1 MKKIFIS
8 FICCVK
14 NEELYI
20 LQLIDSIISSSPS
33 FFDWELI
40 IIDDHSQDKTFEIIS
55 SKFSNNK
62 KINIFKNIGYGKVD
76 GTLQG
81 LKYSNGD
88 WIKFVDGDDIV
99 SFNSLSFHD
108 FSCDAFYHNYCRFE
122 KSTRKI
128 INIPNSLAK
137 YPKIWKYNLRSI
149 PKAMYFAKKSIFKN
163 LQGFN
168 ECIFEDLY
176 INQNIQRYAK
186 KINTVDKLLYFYR
199 QHENNF
205 YGDSFVGDRFKII
218 RMGKRIENMIKVL
231 NFYFPEDHYNSSLND
246 YCIFLQK
253 FSKIRLLRL
262 IKSPKLFSKAIYYY
276 LISKI

>member
-40 IIDDHSQDKTFEIIS
+40 IIDDHSQDRTFEIIS

-122 KSTRKI
+122 K
-128 INIPNSLAK
+128 
-137 YPKIWKYNLRSI
+137 
-149 PKAMYFAKKSIFKN
+149 
-163 LQGFN
+163 
-168 ECIFEDLY
+168 
-176 INQNIQRYAK
+176 
-186 KINTVDKLLYFYR
+186 
-199 QHENNF
+199 
-205 YGDSFVGDRFKII
+205 
-218 RMGKRIENMIKVL
+218 
-231 NFYFPEDHYNSSLND
+231 
-246 YCIFLQK
+246 
-253 FSKIRLLRL
+253 
-262 IKSPKLFSKAIYYY
+262 
-276 LISKI
+276 